1 MVFAQPEG
9 TAVFC
14 HRSLAPMFNPLDP
27 EEFYSYILLE
37 VVTNVSYH
45 STYFAQDL
53 KLVPRHDRAG
63 YEILDNPPLDPAHIR
78 YSCMTAMLGPER
90 DKIRRSFRLQPDQ
103 DYHVLEGKCRQT
115 HVQLIP
121 VPMPTEDEKYL
132 WLDLTYP
139 LRGIYLPKEYISGE
153 NPNFSEYLQLQVRRR
168 GVHLHRVDSDDP
180 PVFFPRD
187 EKYGWRGKEKYTV
200 VFDIKHIYS
209 CLLDPDERLADEYQ
223 KIYRFV
229 RVCDQ
234 GSFPD
239 IKCSRD
245 TIKMK
250 DGVHYEKVISDLS
263 GLNLDHRKKGD
274 PDCAPKVIIGV
285 VGVIL
290 GCVPIVGPLLTLAC
304 QLASDVIFDLS
315 SFKSLEGLMKK
326 IPNVLTAV
334 VGASALL
341 KSMLKALFF
350 SWTGTVAALGSCAAV
365 IDMNE
370 LSYFQDD
377 GCSNGESYQ
386 QQQDSA
392 GQAHGGGGYG
402 GYNKAR
408 DDTPYSYDF
417 HQAVACGEIK
427 RSDWEKM
434 NMRRSYL
441 EEFGGDEASFMR
453 DMMWLRREVWM
464 KDLETLKRDPWLL
477 RPYSSI
483 L

>member
-1 MVFAQPEG
+1 
-9 TAVFC
+9 
-14 HRSLAPMFNPLDP
+14 MFNPLDP

-37 VVTNVSYH
+37 VVTNASYH

-63 YEILDNPPLDPAHIR
+63 YEVLDNPPLDPAHIR

-90 DKIRRSFRLQPDQ
+90 DKIRRSFLLQPDQ
-103 DYHVLEGKCRQT
+103 DYHMLEGKCRQT
-115 HVQLIP
+115 HVQFIP

-168 GVHLHRVDSDDP
+168 GVHLHRVDSDGP

-209 CLLDPDERLADEYQ
+209 CLLEPDERPADDYQ

-229 RVCDQ
+229 GVCDQ
-234 GSFPD
+234 ASFPD

-263 GLNLDHRKKGD
+263 GLNLDHRKDGD
-274 PDCAPKVIIGV
+274 PDWAPKVIIGV
-285 VGVIL
+285 VGVVL
-290 GCVPIVGPLLTLAC
+290 GCVPVVGPLLTLAC
-304 QLASDVIFDLS
+304 QLASDFMFDLS
-315 SFKSLEGLMKK
+315 SFKSLDGLMEK

-334 VGASALL
+334 VGASSLL
-341 KSMLKALFF
+341 KSILKALFF
-350 SWTGTVAALGSCAAV
+350 SSTGALAAIGSCAAV

-370 LSYFQDD
+370 HSYLED
-377 GCSNGESYQ
+377 GSDGESHQRYDGRQQHKQ

-392 GQAHGGGGYG
+392 GQAHGGSYG
-402 GYNKAR
+402 GHNRTK
-408 DDTPYSYDF
+408 DHEPCSYDF
-417 HQAVACGEIK
+417 HQAVARGEIK
-427 RSDWEKM
+427 KTDWEKM
-434 NMRRSYL
+434 NMQRGHL
-441 EEFGGDEASFMR
+441 EEYGGDEASFMQ
-453 DMMWLRREVWM
+453 DMMWLRREVWL
-464 KDLETLKRDPWLL
+464 KDLETDPWLL
-477 RPYSSI
+477 RRTSI
-483 L
+483 SDNY